1 MAMDLFAIFASL
13 LYNFNGILFCDKY
26 QKSGCLKRIDED
38 SFALKVRWKMI
49 KNILLVEDDSS
60 LNRAISLKLSNA
72 GYKVHRASSMKEAFK
87 IYDKERGILSLII
100 CDVGLPDGTG
110 LEFCKAVR
118 KQEEEGEKVMFLFL
132 TAMDTDEDMIK
143 GYEAGGDDYV
153 TKPFS
158 LNVLTSKIK
167 VMMKRI
173 EGQNSHTS
181 ESAETA
187 KNQIRS
193 KDIVLYIDEKR
204 VKKGESYLKVTAN
217 EYRLLEY
224 FMENPMKIISKNQLL
239 ESIWD
244 SCGKFVDDNTV
255 SVNIKRLRDK
265 IEDDPSKPEVIKN
278 VRGLGY
284 IWERKCERL

>member
-1 MAMDLFAIFASL
+1 
-13 LYNFNGILFCDKY
+13 
-26 QKSGCLKRIDED
+26 
-38 SFALKVRWKMI
+38 MI

-72 GYKVHRASSMKEAFK
+72 GYKVHRVSSMKEAFK